1 MRRGKAGQQ
10 VTITG
15 IVTAADWDEDDAIIA
30 VTISTADENEYLVDE
45 TPKGGE
51 LLELV
56 CRNVRVTGTLE
67 DDGVGDKI
75 ISVKSYELLD
85 D

>member
-1 MRRGKAGQQ
+1 MKRGKAGQQ

-15 IVTAADWDEDDAIIA
+15 IVTAADWDEDDDIVA
-30 VTISTADENEYLVDE
+30 VTISTADEEEYLVDDN
-45 TPKGGE
+45 PKGEE

-56 CRNVRVTGTLE
+56 YRNVKATGVVE
-67 DDGVGDKI
+67 DDGEGGKL
-75 ISVKSYELLD
+75 ISVRSYEILD